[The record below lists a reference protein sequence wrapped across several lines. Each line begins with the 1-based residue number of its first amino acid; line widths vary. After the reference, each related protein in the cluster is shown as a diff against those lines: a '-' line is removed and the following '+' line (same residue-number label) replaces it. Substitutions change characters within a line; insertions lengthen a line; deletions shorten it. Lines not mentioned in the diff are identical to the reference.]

1 MAALA
6 QSVRVTIRNSAAL
19 RSCVRC
25 DALTSL
31 PSDVEHCAGIRRK
44 SRRAAR

>member
-6 QSVRVTIRNSAAL
+6 QSVRVTIRNSAAW
-19 RSCVRC
+19 RTCETC
-25 DALTSL
+25 DALTAL
-31 PSDVEHCAGIRRK
+31 PSSAEHCAGSRRK